1 MGLNVSRTT
10 EPLRFD
16 VGIGST
22 GYADVI
28 QSPAAGEAQ
37 RSLLPGATTV
47 TQAIDELFPTDRSV
61 GGEILRALVAGNSAS
76 LRTPGGFAE
85 AARGSVRS
93 LRARKTP
100 ASERAAAEI
109 ENLLADADL
118 LERCRMALLET

>member
-16 VGIGST
+16 VGIGSA

-61 GGEILRALVAGNSAS
+61 GGESLRALVAGNSAS